1 MKQWAHTIAVS
12 TVVAANIASAEV
24 NTEVVTL
31 DQVIE
36 RALLNDPRI
45 SEQKKLVDVARTLLQ
60 EAQGSDDLIFGLD
73 AFIGLTSKVEG
84 GFFEN
89 NNSSNDPRSD
99 RYEWNGLTTWT
110 NLQLT
115 IIKPL
120 YTFGKI
126 ENYSDAAKSN
136 IRVKEEDVRKQRAD
150 TIMDAN
156 RAYYG
161 YLAARDTRYLFK
173 DVIVR
178 LNGAIKLV
186 KRRLADSESE
196 DDIRQSDLYALQ
208 AGKAL
213 ISKYLAQAA
222 AIEKIAMA
230 GLKVLTGGSLDD
242 MLEVSD
248 KRVTPVPLPDV
259 ALDLLTQTALAKR
272 PEMIQLEAGLQARRS
287 LIAARQAEKMPNVY
301 AGIAAL
307 ASYAPNRTRLDNPFI
322 YDPFNDYGATPLLGI
337 KWNWESGVH
346 AARVARAEAELAAL
360 VEKSTFAQR
369 GIPFEVAEQYYQVQ
383 GGYEAVQNLAQG
395 SRAARRWMVSSYA
408 DFEAG
413 IGDAEDSLTAFQG
426 YVLVHSDYLSAV
438 NDYNMNVARLRYV
451 VGEYQ

>member
-1 MKQWAHTIAVS
+1 VKHWVRSIF
-12 TVVAANIASAEV
+12 IASFVVSAGV
-24 NTEVVTL
+24 NASASAEVVTL
-31 DQVIE
+31 DEVIE
-36 RALLNDPRI
+36 RALQNDPRI

-115 IIKPL
+115 LIKPL

-136 IRVKEEDVRKQRAD
+136 IRVKEENVRKQRAD
-150 TIMDAN
+150 TIMDAS

-161 YLAARDTRYLFK
+161 YLAARDTRYLFE

-178 LNGAIKLV
+178 LNSAIKLV
-186 KRRLADSESE
+186 KRRLADNDS
-196 DDIRQSDLYALQ
+196 DGDIRQSDLYALQ

-213 ISKYLAQAA
+213 ISRYLAQAA

-230 GLKVLTGGSLDD
+230 GLKVLTGGSLGDALD
-242 MLEVSD
+242 VAD
-248 KRVTPVPLPDV
+248 KRVRPVPLPDV
-259 ALDLLTQTALAKR
+259 GLDVLTQTALKKR

-287 LIAARQAEKMPNVY
+287 LIAARKAEKLPNVY
-301 AGIAAL
+301 AGVAAI

-337 KWNWESGVH
+337 KWDWESGVH

-383 GGYEAVQNLAQG
+383 GGYEAVQKLAQG

>member
-1 MKQWAHTIAVS
+1 VKQWAHTIAVS

>member
-1 MKQWAHTIAVS
+1 
-12 TVVAANIASAEV
+12 
-24 NTEVVTL
+24 
-31 DQVIE
+31 
-36 RALLNDPRI
+36 
-45 SEQKKLVDVARTLLQ
+45 
-60 EAQGSDDLIFGLD
+60 
-73 AFIGLTSKVEG
+73 
-84 GFFEN
+84 
-89 NNSSNDPRSD
+89 
-99 RYEWNGLTTWT
+99 
-110 NLQLT
+110 
-115 IIKPL
+115 
-120 YTFGKI
+120 
-126 ENYSDAAKSN
+126 
-136 IRVKEEDVRKQRAD
+136 
-150 TIMDAN
+150 
-156 RAYYG
+156 
-161 YLAARDTRYLFK
+161 
-173 DVIVR
+173 VR
-178 LNGAIKLV
+178 LNSAIKLV
-186 KRRLADSESE
+186 KRRLADNDS
-196 DDIRQSDLYALQ
+196 DGDIRQSDLYALQ

-213 ISKYLAQAA
+213 ISRYLAQAA

-230 GLKVLTGGSLDD
+230 GLKVLTGGSLGDALD
-242 MLEVSD
+242 VAD
-248 KRVTPVPLPDV
+248 KRVRPVPLPDV
-259 ALDLLTQTALAKR
+259 GLDVLTQTALKKR

-287 LIAARQAEKMPNVY
+287 LIAARKAEKLPNVY
-301 AGIAAL
+301 AGVAAI

-337 KWNWESGVH
+337 KWDWESGVH

-383 GGYEAVQNLAQG
+383 GGYEAVQKLAQG